1 MKSKIGIAG
10 IYLGLTFTNIA
21 YTAAAE
27 QPVNPESTSQFLD
40 QQDIEALRDWIA
52 TKRQVSIKQIGG
64 DLSLSG
70 EVRTEL
76 QATTETQ
83 NGRKARGTNSLFP
96 NRPTAAYDVEV
107 NLMLDYRAD
116 TTWGS
121 IKLEFDNDA
130 GNNLNI
136 FDNVSLERAY
146 YGFRVINKEVFT
158 TDLELGRRS
167 FGSIF
172 DSRVQFGS
180 FMDGILLRMDY
191 ATEKFGD
198 PYLRVGPFLI
208 NEKVNQYGYVGEI
221 GMLNIFDTGLYAK
234 YSVIDWDTKNFA
246 SLAQSLTYRFLNSQ
260 WTLGYKFVVPKLNQ
274 MMTIYSAFLMNH
286 RAKGVPQTNGL
297 KENIAWYAGFSI
309 GKVRKKGDWSMD
321 INYQFV
327 QGQAVPS
334 FDASGIG
341 KGNAAGVG
349 FYTIGSNGSGGF
361 TTAETAFGRTN
372 YKGIAAEFLFLFAD
386 NITVLQSY
394 SYSNNAN
401 FDIGPKTIYKQYE
414 IEIIYA
420 F

>member
-1 MKSKIGIAG
+1 MKSKLGFAG
-10 IYLGLTFTNIA
+10 ICLAMTMATIGH
-21 YTAAAE
+21 AAE
-27 QPVNPESTSQFLD
+27 VTAIADKSPFIN

-64 DLSLSG
+64 DLSISG
-70 EVRTEL
+70 EIRTEL
-76 QATTETQ
+76 QATSETQ
-83 NGRKARGTNSLFP
+83 NGQKMRGPNSP
-96 NRPTAAYDVEV
+96 NPNKPTAAYDVEV
-107 NLMLDYRAD
+107 NLMLDYRSD

-130 GNNLNI
+130 GTNQNV
-136 FDNVSLERAY
+136 FDNISLERAY

-167 FGSIF
+167 FSSVF

-198 PYLRVGPFLI
+198 PYLRSGPFLI
-208 NEKVNQYGYVGEI
+208 NEKRDQYGWVGEI
-221 GMLNIFDTGLYAK
+221 GILNILDTGLYAK
-234 YSVIDWDTKNFA
+234 YSVIDWDTKDFTDPILKQIY
-246 SLAQSLTYRFLNSQ
+246 SFLNTQ
-260 WTLGYKFVVPKLNQ
+260 WTLGYKFVMPWINQ
-274 MMTIYSAFLMNH
+274 TVTLYGAYVTNH
-286 RAKGVPQTNGL
+286 RAHGVPQTHGRL
-297 KENIAWYAGFSI
+297 ENNAWYTGFSI

-327 QGQAVPS
+327 EAQAVPS

-341 KGNAAGVG
+341 MGNAAGIG
-349 FYTIGSNGSGGF
+349 FYTIKADGTGAL

-372 YKGIAAEFLFLFAD
+372 YKGLAAEFLFLFTD

-394 SYSNNAN
+394 CFSNNAKK
-401 FDIGPKTIYKQYE
+401 DIGPKTHFGQYE
-414 IEIIYA
+414 AEIIYA